1 MNLFNNFSKH
11 KNNTALIN
19 ENNEIINYKSLGS
32 LIENFTINIK
42 KRCLVF
48 LICNNSLEAI
58 IGYLGFI
65 KANCVTTLIDEKT
78 NEKFLLNIISKY
90 TPNYIFISNSKKI
103 SN

>member
-19 ENNEIINYKSLGS
+19 ENNEIINYKSLDS

-58 IGYLGFI
+58 IGALGFI
-65 KANCVTTLIDEKT
+65 KANLVTTLIDETYIPNFKDISMLFI
-78 NEKFLLNIISKY
+78 ENIFNLIK
-90 TPNYIFISNSKKI
+90 NYF
-103 SN
+103 